1 MAWFTLS
8 RCSWIYPVWNFCL
21 VSLYNVFLR
30 QVLCEQKQKV
40 RTSGGGLVYPK
51 VTNSMAVS
59 GLSFGNTLVGTG
71 WAISV
76 LLCTKG
82 IRNQSS
88 HLVGPPFTGL
98 NKWLPAKSHDY
109 CKLVKG
115 WVWFELQTCRR
126 WLWGQLY
133 EVWGLKTQ
141 HIWGY
146 VW

>member
-1 MAWFTLS
+1 MQWLDLHFPDVAGYIRYETFVLLCHFTMCFGDRFCVS
-8 RCSWIYPVWNFCL
+8 RN
-21 VSLYNVFLR
+21 R
-30 QVLCEQKQKV
+30 KG
-40 RTSGGGLVYPK
+40 RTRGGGFVHPK

-126 WLWGQLY
+126 WL
-133 EVWGLKTQ
+133 
-141 HIWGY
+141 
-146 VW
+146 